1 MLKTNLKIPFTFYT
15 ALNKQHRYR
24 PQHSAMEPYG
34 LPCPQTALLPFQ
46 IKTGIT
52 DHYGGLLSWK
62 VFDIDGTPV
71 LDISSKMAT
80 LITIRETESGD
91 LYFIYKGD
99 AFGDVTLPKGHYYV
113 VLTADMAI
121 SPGAPLPT
129 NWYSEVI
136 EIQDVS
142 AMVRLEWWNESDIDP
157 LLYQTGYKNRIYLNS
172 YTEAMPPSFIQEGD
186 NNAEGEFIPTF
197 HRAVFKHKIEAF
209 IPDYLQ
215 DAIAMLPMHS
225 DVEVTENGETAD
237 MTQLKITPNYGDNYM
252 GTCRI
257 EFEIGDKYIKT
268 SCGKNISL
276 VPE

>member
-24 PQHSAMEPYG
+24 PQHSAMEPFG

-46 IKTGIT
+46 IKTSIT
-52 DHYGGLLSWK
+52 DHYGGPLYWK
-62 VFDIDGTPV
+62 VLDIDGSPV
-71 LDISSKMAT
+71 LDITSKIAT
-80 LITIRETESGD
+80 LIEVKESVNGD
-91 LYFIYKGD
+91 LYFTYKGD
-99 AFGDVTLPKGHYYV
+99 PLVDVTLPKGFYYV
-113 VLTADMAI
+113 VFTADMAI

-142 AMVRLEWWNESDIDP
+142 EMVKVEWWNESDIDP
-157 LLYQTGYKNRIYLNS
+157 LLYQTGFINRVYLKT
-172 YTEAMPPSFIQEGD
+172 YTEAMPPSFVQEGD
-186 NNAEGEFIPTF
+186 NNAEGEFVASF

-215 DAIAMLPMHS
+215 DAISMLPMHS
-225 DVEVTENGETAD
+225 NVEVSENGDKAE
-237 MTQLKITPNYGDNYM
+237 MTQIKITPNYGDNYM

-268 SCGKNISL
+268 SCAKNISL